1 MGKGNAKK
9 ILWQCGLL
17 QTLNT
22 ISWYGL
28 KVQESADHCEDEMCE
43 N

>member
-1 MGKGNAKK
+1 MGQGNTKK

-22 ISWYGL
+22 IRSYGL
-28 KVQESADHCEDEMCE
+28 KVQESADHCGDEMCE